1 MSTAQVCPLR
11 QSLSS
16 LQRPFS
22 VVISTASHH
31 APVSCIVKASTPL
44 LSKPYRY
51 TRKVAMTP
59 HILPLVGR
67 YEVEGANQVIKAV
80 RLIDGDVLRAVP
92 VHVIDIELSAPVE
105 PAGLA

>member
-16 LQRPFS
+16 LQSPPFS

-31 APVSCIVKASTPL
+31 APVSCIKASTSQ

-51 TRKVAMTP
+51 TRKVAMVSRTP
-59 HILPLVGR
+59 PLVGR
-67 YEVEGANQVIKAV
+67 AV
-80 RLIDGDVLRAVP
+80 K
-92 VHVIDIELSAPVE
+92 
-105 PAGLA
+105 